1 MITKYPP
8 VDHGRIPVIH
18 RYPRHQH
25 VLWNLHATLAKAQP
39 ASWILDDSLRP
50 AMHPCTGSVRVLAIE
65 RTGSRT
71 RHNGKW
77 PSDRGTAPLS
87 VHAIEDFWHPR
98 KTRNRAI
105 GVRVVPKIFP
115 MFPKQHGRQFAL
127 AAICRGRNHFLSSG
141 DRIRTCDLWV
151 MSQPVTGSCRRR
163 CLNRA
168 RHRWLGVHAV
178 TPRSTPYGQLHRVSF
193 TNPFT
198 NAGAHPQVI
207 SGTESSASF
216 GPVDASCVIAGVGR
230 TNAASFYFADIS
242 AADILRQRFDG
253 DLLIADLEMPAP
265 EEQCALPNRDLHRCR
280 A

>member
-1 MITKYPP
+1 MLCDNMITKYPP

-65 RTGSRT
+65 RTGNRT

-115 MFPKQHGRQFAL
+115 MFPKQNGRQFAL

-168 RHRWLGVHAV
+168 RHR
-178 TPRSTPYGQLHRVSF
+178 
-193 TNPFT
+193 T

-216 GPVDASCVIAGVGR
+216 GPPGSVDASCVIAGVGR